1 MNRLFYTVP
10 LAALAWLALPA
21 SSSARAQDFERI
33 APHLPPGGGDGAILE
48 DQPEELSP
56 SDDHTELL
64 PALKGLVLVPT
75 PGDVRVAGRPE
86 VSGVRVE
93 GVPLLDQ
100 AEWATRLA
108 PRLGAPL
115 RMSDLHAI
123 MREIILHYRSED
135 RPVVD
140 VLVLEQ
146 DITSGVVQLA
156 VVEARLGEVRAEGA
170 KHFKAERLAG
180 QIRLTPG
187 QPIYSTLLRADLAW
201 LNNNPFRS
209 VDLVYTPGRADGETD
224 VVLRVEDRF
233 PLRLYTGYEDSGNQL
248 TGEDRWLAGINY
260 GNLWGL
266 DHQINYQWSF
276 GSEIDQLSAHAV
288 SYIAPL
294 PWRHTATLFAAH
306 VASEADLPAPFN
318 LSGETWQIGGRYT
331 VPLPGGTTGSGGHF
345 SHELELG
352 FDFKNSTSNLAF
364 GLLPLPGVDTDI
376 GQFLI
381 GYRVRLQDSLGA
393 TGLGIFG
400 YASPG
405 GMSQA
410 NETPA
415 FQTARAGAEAA
426 YHYARLDVER
436 LQRLPGGW
444 TAALKGVFQA
454 ADENL
459 LPSEQLGLGGY
470 SSVRGYEE
478 REANVDRG
486 YFLSAELR
494 TPPVSLLQ
502 TLNLSG
508 GGDELQFLVFVD
520 HASGGSV
527 HRLPGEAR
535 QVTLTSVGPGL
546 RWTMG
551 DQFSMRLDYGFQLE
565 DTGMALSQGDSRIHL
580 GMVLA
585 Y

>member
-1 MNRLFYTVP
+1 MNRFLYI
-10 LAALAWLALPA
+10 AALAGLGGFAAFA
-21 SSSARAQDFERI
+21 SGQDFERI
-33 APHLPPGGGDGAILE
+33 APHLPPGGRDGEILE

-64 PALKGLVLVPT
+64 PSLKGIVFVPT
-75 PGDVRVAGRPE
+75 PGDVRAAGRPE
-86 VSGVRVE
+86 VSGIRVE

-100 AEWATRLA
+100 AEWSARLI
-108 PRLGAPL
+108 PRLGVPL
-115 RMSDLHAI
+115 RMSDLNAI
-123 MREIILHYRSED
+123 MREVILYYRNEG

-140 VLVLEQ
+140 VVVLEQ
-146 DITSGVVQLA
+146 DITAGVVQLA

-180 QIRLTPG
+180 QIRLKPG

-209 VDLVYTPGRADGETD
+209 VDLVYTPGHADGATD

-233 PLRLYTGYEDSGNQL
+233 PLRVYTGYEDSGNEL
-248 TGEDRWLAGINY
+248 TGDDRWLAGINY

-266 DHQINYQWSF
+266 DHQINYQWTF
-276 GSEIDQLSAHAV
+276 GSEIDQLSAHAA

-306 VASEADLPAPFN
+306 VASEADLPPPFN

-331 VPLPGGTTGSGGHF
+331 IPLPTGATGQSGNF
-345 SHELELG
+345 SHELEVG
-352 FDFKNSTSNLAF
+352 FDYKNSTSNLEF

-376 GQFLI
+376 GQFVL
-381 GYRVRLQDSLGA
+381 GYRINLQDSHGA

-405 GMSQA
+405 GMSGA
-410 NETPA
+410 NEDLA
-415 FQTARAGAEAA
+415 FQAARAGADAT

-436 LQRLPGGW
+436 LHRLPGGW
-444 TAALKGVFQA
+444 TAVLKGVAQN

-486 YFLSAELR
+486 YFLSAEVR
-494 TPPVSLLQ
+494 TPPASLLQ
-502 TLNLSG
+502 ALDLP
-508 GGDELQFLVFVD
+508 GGDELQFLFFID
-520 HASGGSV
+520 HASGRSV
-527 HRLPGEAR
+527 NRLPGEADN
-535 QVTLTSVGPGL
+535 VTLTSVGPGL

-551 DQFSMRLDYGFQLE
+551 DRFSMRLDYGFQLE

-580 GMVLA
+580 GMILA